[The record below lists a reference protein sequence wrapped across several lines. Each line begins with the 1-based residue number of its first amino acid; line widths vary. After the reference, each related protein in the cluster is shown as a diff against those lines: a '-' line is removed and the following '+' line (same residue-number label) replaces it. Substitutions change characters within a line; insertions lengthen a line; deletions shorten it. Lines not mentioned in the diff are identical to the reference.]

1 MLYQKLIIIHKLQF
15 PGLRDL
21 VNFVPASIAAVVSYC
36 SAEIT
41 RGIWKD
47 VPMNGTDWPSPSE
60 ALYTFESGV
69 KEFLASAGVHIQRC
83 YPRESIC
90 LLD

>member
-1 MLYQKLIIIHKLQF
+1 MSF
-15 PGLRDL
+15 
-21 VNFVPASIAAVVSYC
+21 FPASIAAIVSYF

-60 ALYTFESGV
+60 ALYTFESRL
-69 KEFLASAGVHIQRC
+69 KEVLASAGVHIQSC
-83 YPRESIC
+83 YPCESIC
-90 LLD
+90 FALVFGD